1 MVCVVETPVNHS
13 VLAQKHCISNQ
24 ASPDFSCSFKTESSV
39 SGGSFEEGDWLVR
52 RIVVWIVVCLDGA
65 FVSFSNLESCHPKS
79 PCRKLIFAPRLSAF
93 FDFPWVEHFRMSG
106 CAWYGFRF
114 FNVFFIRSVLDMS
127 CSSAFRVGRRNLCVS
142 SLGKTHQCLWIVRFL
157 VKPLTSND
165 AALGE
170 SSGRFGV
177 RGSTRLFP
185 LPQVLF
191 LREVAEAK
199 LPRSPFRQPLR
210 AGRST
215 SICWLPIS
223 DLCLGC

>member
-1 MVCVVETPVNHS
+1 
-13 VLAQKHCISNQ
+13 
-24 ASPDFSCSFKTESSV
+24 
-39 SGGSFEEGDWLVR
+39 
-52 RIVVWIVVCLDGA
+52 
-65 FVSFSNLESCHPKS
+65 
-79 PCRKLIFAPRLSAF
+79 
-93 FDFPWVEHFRMSG
+93 MSG

-114 FNVFFIRSVLDMS
+114 FNVFFIISSGLDMF
-127 CSSAFRVGRRNLCVS
+127 CSSAFPVGRRNLCVS

-199 LPRSPFRQPLR
+199 FLRSPFRQPFEGWQIHEYLL
-210 AGRST
+210 A
-215 SICWLPIS
+215 S
-223 DLCLGC
+223 DSAIYV